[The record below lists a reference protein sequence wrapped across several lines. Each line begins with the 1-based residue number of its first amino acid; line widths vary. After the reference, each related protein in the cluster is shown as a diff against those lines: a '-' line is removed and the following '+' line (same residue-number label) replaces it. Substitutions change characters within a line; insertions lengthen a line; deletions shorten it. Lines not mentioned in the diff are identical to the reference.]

1 MVSGRPNPAFYSS
14 APKGPRGKNIDSDD
28 NFDEGDGDFITQ
40 DIEVS
45 LGGLIRLAFAIFGVA
60 QAAGESQVELTRQR
74 ALSEGRP
81 TLLTL
86 SDLQEALRRDL
97 VTDEQY
103 KAVLAR
109 YGYTDKV
116 IEDLSELAHRILT
129 DGEVFEAYRRN
140 QISETSFINRLE
152 KGGLKEEDAKI
163 AETLTHT
170 LVGAGELLELFRR
183 NEISEQEYTNEMRR
197 LGYQSEEIEKIKEL
211 RFFVPPVQDVIRF
224 LVRDIYDPTLREKL
238 NLDDKFPENSLEP
251 FSKVGVN
258 DPLARDYWA
267 AHWDLPS
274 IQLGFQM
281 LHRTD
286 ETNITKEDLELL
298 FQAKDIMP
306 YWRDAITAVSY
317 KVPSRV
323 DVRRLYRVGVIDEE
337 QVYKNYLRLGY
348 AEEDA
353 KGLTEFTVQ
362 EYAPESTIDDNPFTN
377 RLRNAATGL
386 YLKGDITEEELG
398 SVFAGLGLSEE
409 AAQLFVD
416 DAEFQRTAKL
426 ADAIRDKTRDLY
438 INGYWTK
445 ERTIEELAKAG
456 FTGNAISRQFQ
467 IWDLERN
474 YKLEREED
482 KNERELTKTDTL
494 GAYRDKII
502 DRPIAL
508 QLLETL
514 GYEAEEAEVLIDR
527 IDYKELQEFRK
538 REESAIHDL
547 YLAGVISRSTAL
559 QDLDKITESPR
570 RRDSLLSVWD
580 AEKRARTPTLS
591 VSQVQRSL
599 KNGIIDET
607 DARIRF
613 IAKGYNEADTEILI
627 ALSAGTEQGGA
638 E

>member
-1 MVSGRPNPAFYSS
+1 MVNESQPPFFYKGRKESIP
-14 APKGPRGKNIDSDD
+14 DD
-28 NFDEGDGDFITQ
+28 PEEVLEDEDGGYGDYITP

-60 QAAGESQVELTRQR
+60 AAAGESQVELTRQR

-81 TLLTL
+81 TLLPL
-86 SDLQEALRRDL
+86 SDAQESRRRNII
-97 VTDEQY
+97 TDEQY

-129 DGEVFEAYRRN
+129 DGEAFEAYRRN
-140 QISETSFINRLE
+140 EISEQEFINRLE

-163 AETLTHT
+163 AEALTHT
-170 LVGAGELLELFRR
+170 LVGSGELLELFRR
-183 NEISEQEYTNEMRR
+183 NNIDEVDYLNEMRR
-197 LGYQSEEIEKIKEL
+197 LGYQPEEIDKISTLVEFL
-211 RFFVPPVQDVIRF
+211 PPVQDVLRF
-224 LVRDIYDPTLREKL
+224 LVREVFTPDIREEFG
-238 NLDDKFPENSLEP
+238 LDDNFPEAALEP
-251 FSKVGVN
+251 LGRLGIG
-258 DPLARDYWA
+258 DQLARDYWA

-281 LHRTD
+281 LHRTE
-286 ETNITKEDLELL
+286 ETKVTDEDLDLL
-298 FQAKDIMP
+298 LRAKDVMP
-306 YWRDAITAVSY
+306 YWREPIKAVSY

-323 DVRRLYRVGVIDEE
+323 DVRRLYRVGVIDRE
-337 QVYKNYLRLGY
+337 QVKKNYLRLGY
-348 AEEDA
+348 AETDA
-353 KGLTEFTVQ
+353 EGLTEFTVQ

-527 IDYKELQEFRK
+527 IDYKEQQEFRK

-599 KNGIIDET
+599 KGGIIDET

-627 ALSAGTEQGGA
+627 ALSAGTEQGAA